1 MRQLELMGINQLLA
15 VIRREPEGSTLR
27 ARALRRCLDELIEVE
42 IEWRLDYRHLNLGHH
57 KVSPLAG
64 VGEGRGEVT
73 GRVDHVMEAAER
85 YRHACRWRSMAQAL
99 LAHLTERQRMAVLLA
114 GYAIPGQPWVRPVLG
129 DRERIEAIKGGHRGL
144 TLAQVRDAQLIVLQR
159 LGWPAFGGW
168 GAEEWSLRRADWSL
182 SPAYSAGRQRC
193 RFKQW
198 RPVSAREVFG
208 TRKALE
214 RSAEKARARLLD
226 VVSQQSEMAA

>member
-64 VGEGRGEVT
+64 MGEGRGEVT
-73 GRVDHVMEAAER
+73 GCVDHVMEAAER

-99 LAHLTERQRMAVLLA
+99 LVHLTERQRMALLLA
-114 GYAIPGQPWVRPVLG
+114 GYAIPVQQWAQPVLG
-129 DRERIEAIKGGHRGL
+129 DQQRMEAIKQGHRGL
-144 TLAQVRDAQLIVLQR
+144 TLAEVCGAQRVILQR
-159 LGWPAFGGW
+159 LGYAM
-168 GAEEWSLRRADWSL
+168 GASGSVFMTAEALRN
-182 SPAYSAGRQRC
+182 SA
-193 RFKQW
+193 KN
-198 RPVSAREVFG
+198 ARKMLV
-208 TRKALE
+208 ALVGE
-214 RSAEKARARLLD
+214 QAQMVA
-226 VVSQQSEMAA
+226 